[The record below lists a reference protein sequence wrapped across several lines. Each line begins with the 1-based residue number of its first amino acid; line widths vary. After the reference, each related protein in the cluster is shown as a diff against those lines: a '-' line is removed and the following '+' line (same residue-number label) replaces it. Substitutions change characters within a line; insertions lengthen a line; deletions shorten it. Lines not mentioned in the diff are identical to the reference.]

1 VADQGEVS
9 SLGIESAWH
18 VEEHIERLRGVLNS
32 PQGPSLNQT
41 ARLAEHLFRVPVA
54 MLGFLDEASE
64 CPEVFGVGG
73 LDPRQFTGLI
83 GARDGPLQR
92 MVVTDTRRGVPP
104 DAEAGLFDQT
114 GIRAFVTQS
123 LFSVDGIDL
132 RVLLIADTVA
142 RPDLCGP
149 AVDLLADLA
158 AIIVT
163 HIEFRITAA
172 RMRDANLRAAADTAP
187 VLLWVTAAGGF
198 YT

>member
-32 PQGPSLNQT
+32 

-172 RMRDANLRAAADTAP
+172 RVLAAEADWRMRDANLRAAADTAP